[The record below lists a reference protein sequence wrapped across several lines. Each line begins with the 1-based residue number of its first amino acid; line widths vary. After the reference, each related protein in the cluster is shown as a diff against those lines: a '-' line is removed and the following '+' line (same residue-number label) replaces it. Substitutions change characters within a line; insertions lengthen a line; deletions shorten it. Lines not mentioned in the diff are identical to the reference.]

1 MSTLI
6 SSHKVSECMKCTD
19 RVGSKLELVFAP
31 AFDVENNKLRQLS
44 SAIYDSHSDTLYFFM
59 LILIVS
65 LCCIL

>member
-31 AFDVENNKLRQLS
+31 AFDFENNKLSR
-44 SAIYDSHSDTLYFFM
+44 SAALATKP
-59 LILIVS
+59 
-65 LCCIL
+65 